1 MIVNYAVTLSPRPTF
16 LNPMSSEMKGKPDIL
31 LISLYFWK
39 IMLLDKLF

>member
-31 LISLYFWK
+31 LISLYFCQNNA
-39 IMLLDKLF
+39 FG